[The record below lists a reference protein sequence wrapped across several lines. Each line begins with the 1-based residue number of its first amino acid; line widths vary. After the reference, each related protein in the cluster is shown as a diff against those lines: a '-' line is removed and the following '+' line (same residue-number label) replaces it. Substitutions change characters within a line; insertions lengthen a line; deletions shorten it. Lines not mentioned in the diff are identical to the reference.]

1 MSGYPVVIEGTALAA
16 LVVGGGAIGSR
27 RALALL
33 DAGVR
38 VHVVALDVAQALVD
52 MAQKK
57 KRLRVSRV
65 EYSPDLIAD
74 ELLVIAATNDSAT
87 NAAVAADARARG
99 RLVNVV
105 SSADLGN
112 CTIPAVHRAGD
123 IVVAISAG
131 GVPTAALRLRDAIG
145 ETIDA
150 RYAAAV
156 AVLAT
161 LRRGLLANG
170 HHDRWDEATQALV
183 GADFCRQVESG
194 EFSARVAKWH

>member
-1 MSGYPVVIEGTALAA
+1 VSGYPVVIEGTALAA
-16 LVVGGGAIGSR
+16 LVIGGGAIGSR

-38 VHVVALDVAQALVD
+38 VHVVAPDVAQTLID
-52 MAQKK
+52 TAQQNTS
-57 KRLRVSRV
+57 LRISRV
-65 EYSPDLIAD
+65 EYSPDLITD
-74 ELLVIAATNDSAT
+74 ELLVIAATNDGAT

-99 RLVNVV
+99 RLVTVV
-105 SSADLGN
+105 SNAELGN

-123 IVVAISAG
+123 VVVAISAG
-131 GVPTAALRLRDAIG
+131 GVPNAAIRLRDAIG
-145 ETIDA
+145 QIVDG

-170 HHDRWDEATQALV
+170 RQDRWQEAAQALI

>member
-1 MSGYPVVIEGTALAA
+1 VSGYPVVIEGAAFAA

-33 DAGVR
+33 DTGAR
-38 VHVVALDVAQALVD
+38 VHVVAPDVAQTLVD
-52 MAQKK
+52 TAQNQV
-57 KRLRVSRV
+57 RLRISRV
-65 EYSPDLIAD
+65 KYSPDLIAD
-74 ELLVIAATNDSAT
+74 EFLVIAATNDGAT
-87 NAAVAADARARG
+87 NAAIAADARARG
-99 RLVNVV
+99 RLVTVASN
-105 SSADLGN
+105 ADLGN

-131 GVPTAALRLRDAIG
+131 GVPNAAIRLRDAIG
-145 ETIDA
+145 EIIDG

-170 HHDRWDEATQALV
+170 RQDRWQEAAQTLV

-194 EFSARVAKWH
+194 EFSARVAQWH

>member
-1 MSGYPVVIEGTALAA
+1 MVIEGTALAA

-33 DAGVR
+33 DAGAR
-38 VHVVALDVAQALVD
+38 VHVVGLDVAQTLVD
-52 MAQKK
+52 TAQKQR
-57 KRLRVSRV
+57 RLRISRV
-65 EYSPDLIAD
+65 EYSSDLIAD

-99 RLVNVV
+99 RLINVV
-105 SSADLGN
+105 SNADLGN
-112 CTIPAVHRAGD
+112 CTIPAVHRTGD

-131 GVPTAALRLRDAIG
+131 GVPNAAIRLRDAIG
-145 ETIDA
+145 EIIDG

-156 AVLAT
+156 AVLGT
-161 LRRGLLANG
+161 LRRSLLANG
-170 HHDRWDEATQALV
+170 RQDRWQEAAQTLV

>member
-1 MSGYPVVIEGTALAA
+1 VSGYPVVIEGTAFAA
-16 LVVGGGAIGSR
+16 LVVGGGNIGSR

-38 VHVVALDVAQALVD
+38 VHVVALDVAETLIDA
-52 MAQKK
+52 ARKK
-57 KRLRVSRV
+57 ERLKISRA

-87 NAAVAADARARG
+87 NAAIAADARARG
-99 RLVNVV
+99 RLVTVV
-105 SSADLGN
+105 SNADLGN

-131 GVPTAALRLRDAIG
+131 GVPNAAIRLRDAIG
-145 ETIDA
+145 ETIDG
-150 RYAAAV
+150 RYAAAI

-161 LRRGLLANG
+161 LRRGLLASG
-170 HHDRWDEATQALV
+170 RQDRWQEAAQALI
-183 GADFCRQVESG
+183 GADFCHQVESG
-194 EFSARVAKWH
+194 EFSATVARWR